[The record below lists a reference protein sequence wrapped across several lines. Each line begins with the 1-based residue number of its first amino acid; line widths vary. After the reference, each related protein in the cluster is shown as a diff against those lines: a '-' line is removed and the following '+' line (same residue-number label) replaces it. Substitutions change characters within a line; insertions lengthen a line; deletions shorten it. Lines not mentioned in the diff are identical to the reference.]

1 MIYCRLRLNG
11 ALAQLVARDIRIV
24 EVRGSTP
31 LCSTKIGRTQCPAI
45 FLWHGRLTPDRRQC
59 DALERE
65 SRLRPPVEEISQAA
79 FSTDKE
85 WISTMWSHDYIGC
98 GTGVRLLAVVG
109 CSPLCHT
116 PQRALIY
123 KDRSFFVFG
132 QCSDF
137 CIFGFMIALYALI
150 CKARRHLTGT
160 L

>member
-1 MIYCRLRLNG
+1 MTLWGISTVGSARHSHCRGQGVDSPMLHKKRPPFTG
-11 ALAQLVARDIRIV
+11 
-24 EVRGSTP
+24 GSFFVP
-31 LCSTKIGRTQCPAI
+31 HRVVKPR
-45 FLWHGRLTPDRRQC
+45 DRRQC
-59 DALERE
+59 GALERE

-137 CIFGFMIALYALI
+137 CTFGFMIALYALI